1 MSPIT
6 STLANGSAYGYR
18 TLAAAEGS
26 AFESIAS
33 ATPTSATSVTF
44 SSIPSTYKSLQ
55 LRIIGR
61 STVAGNDI
69 GLYLQPNAA
78 TGSVYTLHELYVDG
92 STVYSFGYGTGIYTS
107 GPYFEVAGDTAIANT
122 FGVAI
127 IDIIDYASTTKTK
140 TMRFLSGTDRNGAGN
155 LALKSSLWTST
166 DAITSLKIDGGGAGF
181 VSGTTFAL
189 YGIKG

>member
-1 MSPIT
+1 MPILGIVA
-6 STLANGSAYGYR
+6 SSIQNAIANANSY
-18 TLAAAEGS
+18 
-26 AFESIAS
+26 ESIAS

-92 STVYSFGYGTGIYTS
+92 TTVYSFGYGTGIYTS
-107 GPYFEVAGDTAIANT
+107 GPYFEVTGSTAIADT
-122 FGVAI
+122 FGVAV
-127 IDIIDYASTTKTK
+127 IDIIDYASTTKNK
-140 TMRFLSGTDRNGAGN
+140 TMTFLSGTDRNGAGN
-155 LALKSSLWTST
+155 LSLKSSLWTST
-166 DAITSLKIDGGGAGF
+166 NAITSLKIDGGGSSFA
-181 VSGTTFAL
+181 SGTTFAL